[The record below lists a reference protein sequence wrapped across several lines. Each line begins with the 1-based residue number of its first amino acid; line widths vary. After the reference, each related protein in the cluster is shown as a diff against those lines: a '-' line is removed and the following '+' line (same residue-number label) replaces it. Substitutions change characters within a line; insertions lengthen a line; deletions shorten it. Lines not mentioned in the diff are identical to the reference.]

1 MNLAKQI
8 SSAGI
13 IAVYTI
19 LCHVVVTLKVCSV
32 FWNQIKH
39 IFLLKQFT
47 DTICLCFFSRQFK
60 SDSFSISFVFLI
72 CFAITVNLKNAI
84 AILLILSSHLL
95 TSVVFL
101 FFCLFSLELSFH
113 VFRLNFNHIFFVFGF
128 ETNFFKDVKVVKA

>member
-13 IAVYTI
+13 IAAYTI

-72 CFAITVNLKNAI
+72 CFAITVNLKKCYCY
-84 AILLILSSHLL
+84 LINIFITFADICCFS
-95 TSVVFL
+95 

-113 VFRLNFNHIFFVFGF
+113 VFRLNFNHIFLFLDLKLIFLR
-128 ETNFFKDVKVVKA
+128 T